1 MASSDGWDAEKM
13 LDLYLHDYLMKKNM
27 HETATAFRKEA
38 GISNHSVVIDSPQ
51 GLLQEWWSVF
61 YDIFA
66 SRLPKHQEYSEAET
80 SANKAEILENQSL
93 NLRSILTPSMISQQR
108 PGPVLIPRD
117 FDSSL
122 RFLEANQLMLPSSF
136 AGSSSR
142 QQQQINFA
150 QHQVKREHSQGIT
163 LGRTIPVNPLTPY
176 GAQKGILPATGPD
189 TAGLNDSINLA
200 PINGWPLDASNYQQ
214 QLQIL
219 KSQPEISAQG
229 LSHMPRNLT
238 PTFPG
243 SSAKFNY
250 RNTILP
256 KTEIKGNN
264 RQMMIQTMQTEEQQ
278 NQHNML
284 QQQQTSRKKKKVL
297 HSRVPDK
304 KLDCIKAEEN
314 KPVDDAVESFLSHDH
329 DNVVST
335 STPFSVLRH
344 RSNPSNEIEQKG
356 FTFGEVSCL
365 HSSKSKVLCC
375 HFSSDGKFL
384 ASAGHEK
391 KVLIWN
397 METLDFVRTSEGHS
411 LLITE
416 VRFRPSST
424 IFATSSFDKTVKI
437 WDSTKPSKSL
447 CKLVGH
453 AEQVLSLDFHPRKMD
468 LLCSCD
474 SNNEMRLWNVNQRSC
489 MHVSKGA
496 TKQVRF
502 QPQLGKL
509 IAAASGNVVN
519 VIDVETDKPQFC
531 LKGHNKEV
539 LSICWDPSGDY
550 IASVSE
556 DSARLWSMIDG
567 ECIHELCSTGNKFQS
582 CTFHPVYSLLLVIGG
597 YQSLELW
604 NPLESNKT
612 WTVEAHRGL
621 ISSLAD
627 SLQTEMVASAS
638 HDQCVKLWK

>member
-1 MASSDGWDAEKM
+1 MIWI
-13 LDLYLHDYLMKKNM
+13 KKGSICM
-27 HETATAFRKEA
+27 IIHA
-38 GISNHSVVIDSPQ
+38 G
-51 GLLQEWWSVF
+51 EC
-61 YDIFA
+61 
-66 SRLPKHQEYSEAET
+66 
-80 SANKAEILENQSL
+80 
-93 NLRSILTPSMISQQR
+93 
-108 PGPVLIPRD
+108 
-117 FDSSL
+117 
-122 RFLEANQLMLPSSF
+122 
-136 AGSSSR
+136 R

-150 QHQVKREHSQGIT
+150 LHQVKREHSQGIT

-200 PINGWPLDASNYQQ
+200 PLNGWPLDASNCQQ

-250 RNTILP
+250 RNPKLP
-256 KTEIKGNN
+256 KIEINGNN
-264 RQMMIQTMQTEEQQ
+264 RQMMIQQMQTEEQQ

-284 QQQQTSRKKKKVL
+284 QQQHCSFIMIHDT
-297 HSRVPDK
+297 
-304 KLDCIKAEEN
+304 
-314 KPVDDAVESFLSHDH
+314 VESFLSHDD
-329 DNVVST
+329 DNVDST

-344 RSNPSNEIEQKG
+344 RYNPSNEIEQKG

-384 ASAGHEK
+384 AGAGHEK

-411 LLITE
+411 HLITE
-416 VRFRPSST
+416 
-424 IFATSSFDKTVKI
+424 
-437 WDSTKPSKSL
+437 PSKSL

-453 AEQVLSLDFHPRKMD
+453 AEQVLSLDFHLRKLD

-509 IAAASGNVVN
+509 IATVSGNVVN
-519 VIDVETDKPQFC
+519 IIDFETDKPP
-531 LKGHNKEV
+531 GHNKEV
-539 LSICWDPSGDY
+539 LSICWDPSGNY
-550 IASVSE
+550 IASISE

-597 YQSLELW
+597 YQVKRVNCSMEHGPMHPPVSQKIHWQPDLPVRHFNYTPRVQNFHGDGALLNRKSTPTFVSALLEKDRDGPHSKKACEALDAKPERDDQVQKVKFDEYIKSQESRW
-604 NPLESNKT
+604 STFQKKLADFLSSAVYLFLAYPLRYAQTCMATDVKTTGWQFNGTLDVCIKT
-612 WTVEAHRGL
+612 WKVDGIAGMFRGYTMALAQLGVEKVLSPLLTPWRH
-621 ISSLAD
+621 SLY
-627 SLQTEMVASAS
+627 LQTRVSESFG
-638 HDQCVKLWK
+638 Q